1 MRKTI
6 LLLTLAACGGS
17 TPAPKAEDP
26 SSAPTPTSAQPR
38 RGNAGGMP
46 SVSQELGS
54 IDEGAVQKTFDRLQT
69 KLEVCHE
76 QGRRKVEFLSGDVK
90 VFLRVG
96 QDGRVRY
103 GYLEGSTIGDRETE
117 SCILDV
123 FSRADWPKPQG
134 GEAEVRNGFGW
145 SAGGERQP
153 AAWPA
158 EKALNALGPDDRKA
172 IDECKAGA
180 SGTYKVTGYVEP
192 GEVEAPAAEVADPWK
207 KTGGKTAQRPSGK
220 APPPAPKE
228 PGGKF
233 KAIGI
238 AVPGKDAAA
247 KADCIVDALRNVAL
261 PSPGSYAAKVTFTL

>member
-6 LLLTLAACGGS
+6 LLLTLVACGGS

-26 SSAPTPTSAQPR
+26 SSTPSPTSAQPR

-76 QGRRKVEFLSGDVK
+76 HGRRKVEFLSGDVK

-134 GEAEVRNGFGW
+134 GEAEIRNGFGW
-145 SAGGERQP
+145 SAGSERQP
-153 AAWPA
+153 ASWPA

-192 GEVEAPAAEVADPWK
+192 GEVEAPAVVEPPK
-207 KTGGKTAQRPSGK
+207 KPGGKK
-220 APPPAPKE
+220 APPPPAPKE